1 MLKEKCIYYNPI
13 REGYYLVTSLDN
25 EMIYGRRGDY
35 VNTSNLE
42 DWINQAGPG
51 IRFKIDDIIIAR
63 DYIINYALDEVFL
76 EKFELV
82 KELSDEEFSPMEI
95 LIHSRCNLSEALID
109 INKIK
114 DNSEVLDIVR
124 AYRDREKEL
133 TKLIK
138 EIKNLELDLYRAVR

>member
-1 MLKEKCIYYNPI
+1 MLKEKCIYYNPL
-13 REGYYLVTSLDN
+13 REGYYLVTSIDN
-25 EMIYGRRGDY
+25 ETIYGRRGDY

-63 DYIINYALDEVFL
+63 DYIINYSLDEEYL

-95 LIHSRCNLSEALID
+95 LIHSRYNISEALID

-124 AYRDREKEL
+124 AHRDREKEL
-133 TKLIK
+133 TKLIT